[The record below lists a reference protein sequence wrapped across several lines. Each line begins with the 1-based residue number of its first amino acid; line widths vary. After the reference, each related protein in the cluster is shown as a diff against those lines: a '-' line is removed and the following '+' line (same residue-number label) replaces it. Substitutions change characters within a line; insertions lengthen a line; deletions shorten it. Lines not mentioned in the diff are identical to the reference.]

1 MTDYTLTAADYVY
14 LDRADTLY
22 GDTKAFI
29 ASHRDHTNSDA
40 HVKGRPGIPGT
51 LKVLN
56 ERIMTLVELGQFDT
70 AARLIGRKVAKAYRV
85 TP

>member
-22 GDTKAFI
+22 SDTKAFI
-29 ASHRDHTNSDA
+29 ASHRDHTHSDA

-56 ERIMTLVELGQFDT
+56 ERVATLIELKQFET
-70 AARLIGRKVAKAYRV
+70 AARLIARKVAKAYKV

>member
-29 ASHRDHTNSDA
+29 ASHRDHAHSDA

-56 ERIMTLVELGQFDT
+56 ERVMTLVELKQYDT
-70 AARLIGRKVAKAYRV
+70 AARLIGRKVAKAYKV